1 MEHLYNTNKEM
12 FIRMHGID
20 KFNKLYQKVNDAKA
34 TATLIGYTVSYR
46 LAPNPADLIGSV
58 NTIPYVVS
66 RFNIGA
72 SVMAA
77 LIQLK
82 IWNEKM
88 NHYYQLADSY
98 RLREIAEKIAARWI

>member
-1 MEHLYNTNKEM
+1 MEQIYNRNKEK
-12 FIRMHGID
+12 FISIHGSD
-20 KFNKLYQKVNDAKA
+20 KFYKLYQKVNDAKA
-34 TATLIGYTVSYR
+34 TATLLGYTVSLR
-46 LAPNPADLIGSV
+46 LAPNPADLIGSA
-58 NTIPYVVS
+58 NTIPYVMT

-88 NHYYQLADSY
+88 NQYHQLADNY
-98 RLREIAEKIAARWI
+98 RLNEIAEKIAARWV